1 MSKLVIN
8 VNPIEGYEE
17 NYYRAISRTLAD
29 VLPWVNTCLNTF
41 NYKPHYIG
49 EDAEL
54 ETIDFNFEV
63 DDDITENE
71 VYMTIELLN
80 DALNMLADFELE
92 EV

>member
-8 VNPIEGYEE
+8 VNPVEGYGKD
-17 NYYRAISRTLAD
+17 YYRVISKTLVN
-29 VLPWVNTCLNTF
+29 VLPWVEDCLNTF
-41 NYKPHYIG
+41 NYKPHFIC

-63 DDDITENE
+63 DDDATEDE
-71 VYMTIELLN
+71 AYMTIALLN
-80 DALNMLADFELE
+80 DAIDMLAKFELE

>member
-8 VNPIEGYEE
+8 VNPIEGYGE
-17 NYYRAISRTLAD
+17 NYYRVISKTLVN
-29 VLPWVNTCLNTF
+29 VLPWVEDCLNTF

-63 DDDITENE
+63 DDDTTEDE
-71 VYMTIELLN
+71 AYATIALLN
-80 DALNMLADFELE
+80 DALNTLNNFELE

>member
-8 VNPIEGYEE
+8 VNPIEGYGE
-17 NYYRAISRTLAD
+17 NYYRVISKTLVN
-29 VLPWVNTCLNTF
+29 VLPWVEDCLNTF

-63 DDDITENE
+63 DDDTTEDEAYATIT
-71 VYMTIELLN
+71 LLN
-80 DALNMLADFELE
+80 DALNTLNNFELE